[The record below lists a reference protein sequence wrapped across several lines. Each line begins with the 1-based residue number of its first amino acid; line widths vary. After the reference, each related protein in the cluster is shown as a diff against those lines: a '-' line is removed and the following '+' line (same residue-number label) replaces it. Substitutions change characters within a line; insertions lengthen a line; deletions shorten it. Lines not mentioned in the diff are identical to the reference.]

1 MTTLNIVELIE
12 NNPITKLSNT
22 YQSKLL
28 NKIKKF
34 FSNDDQQLF
43 VASFYGYLNYNPNTD
58 YVIDLDNV
66 WKWLGFQQKVN
77 AKRVLEK
84 NFVLNTDYLLLQT
97 EEQDFEGKK
106 HGGCNKETFMLTINS
121 FKLFCFKAGTSKAG
135 QIHRYYIKLE
145 EILHEVINEEGNE
158 LKNQVNQLKN
168 TLTQS
173 EEQSKKTIEK
183 LKKDKDLEKHNILL
197 REFANAGALVYI
209 LKVKSFENGEY
220 VIKIGETRRGVEGR
234 YNEHKSNYEE
244 STLLDCFLVK
254 RSKDFESFIHNHND
268 IKLNQVKNL
277 SGHENENELFL
288 IGKNLSY
295 AILLNIIK
303 TNIKL
308 FDDFD
313 HNALSLNIE
322 YIKNALTNQNQQQS
336 IEDKSIIQQLLDTQ
350 KLLLQKVINLE
361 KTNIEILQKLNAN
374 QTRTTTNFG
383 IPLPTIG
390 PRLQKI
396 NPETLQ
402 LVKVYETVTEC
413 MSENTAMKRPSISK
427 AIEENTIYNGFRW
440 AFVDRALDPNVIH
453 NLPPTKETRIQ
464 NLGYIAKLNADKTE
478 IINVYLDR
486 KTAASNNGYESPSA
500 LDNAVANSRISNG
513 NFYCLYDK
521 CSDDL
526 KEDFVN
532 RLNGE
537 PFLYKDGIGQYD
549 INNILIREFSSKYD
563 CIRTL
568 HISDK
573 TLAKAL
579 DKKTSYNGD
588 YYKYIGSKLKC
599 FYTDEDLKW
608 DKPL

>member
-1 MTTLNIVELIE
+1 
-12 NNPITKLSNT
+12 
-22 YQSKLL
+22 
-28 NKIKKF
+28 
-34 FSNDDQQLF
+34 
-43 VASFYGYLNYNPNTD
+43 
-58 YVIDLDNV
+58 
-66 WKWLGFQQKVN
+66 
-77 AKRVLEK
+77 
-84 NFVLNTDYLLLQT
+84 
-97 EEQDFEGKK
+97 
-106 HGGCNKETFMLTINS
+106 MLTINA
-121 FKLFCFKAGTSKAG
+121 FKRFCLKAETKKADK
-135 QIHRYYIKLE
+135 IHDYYIKLE

-168 TLTQS
+168 TLTQTEENNKKL

-209 LKVKSFENGEY
+209 LKVKSYENGEY

-234 YNEHKSNYEE
+234 YNEHKTNYDET
-244 STLLDCFLVK
+244 TLLDCFLVK

-303 TNIKL
+303 TNIKQ

-336 IEDKSIIQQLLDTQ
+336 IEDKAIIQQLLDTQ
-350 KLLLQKVINLE
+350 ILLLQKVMNLE

-383 IPLPTIG
+383 IPLLTIG

-453 NLPPTKETRIQ
+453 NLPPTKVTRIQ
-464 NLGYIAKLNADKTE
+464 NLGYIAKLNANKTE

-486 KTAASNNGYESPSA
+486 KTAATLNGYESPSA
-500 LDNAVANSRISNG
+500 LDNAVAKSTISNG
-513 NFYCLYDK
+513 NYYCLYDK
-521 CSDDL
+521 CSDEL
-526 KEDFVN
+526 KGDFVN

-537 PFLYKDGIGQYD
+537 PLLYKDGIGQYD
-549 INNILIREFSSKYD
+549 VNNILTREFSSKYD

-579 DKKTSYNGD
+579 DKKTSYKGD
-588 YYKYIGSKLKC
+588 YYKYIGSKVKC
-599 FYTDEDLKW
+599 F
-608 DKPL
+608 